1 MFTRISVTVI
11 KSKTTTALNFCQLLL
26 LVDDNIEIPSLS
38 FFYCC

>member
-11 KSKTTTALNFCQLLL
+11 KSKTTTALFCQLLL
-26 LVDDNIEIPSLS
+26 LVDDNKEIPSLS